1 MAQNNFNSF
10 FFNRNLYFFT
20 LIIIYILKIKTTSLK
35 LLIGFINNLPLYC
48 LQDYIFLEILT
59 LPIFIF
65 IAFTTGNFFS
75 TNPYKYLQITPK
87 YNFDTKSIDR
97 DSKYLLIDIFLY
109 QAYYYTITNIK
120 AKPELLLWLLLTVC
134 TFILID
140 RRNNRITA
148 YITLNNELIKKQT
161 SEQLSAAFDEQKQ
174 KLQVLELNWSANT
187 LEFLKSARHDL
198 INDLE
203 KSKTKLNELLSE
215 VYDNVVKPYS
225 DLILKNQKEIRQY
238 IEIEDI
244 TSGTIKT
251 YYLQDITTEIES
263 TISTLQTK
271 ASYIEIKFIKLKK
284 TDIYCK
290 INKSFFIA
298 FNNILDNS
306 VYALQKH
313 MLYNNFNAIIK
324 IELKIKKALSVKD
337 DKTKTIENLQKE
349 NHLLILTELLNL
361 DDKGAG
367 QLFEDEVQSKLK
379 SMTKVFMQ
387 HPYEPKENIIING
400 QEIDIIAFTASPLP
414 FSIMLFEAKYF
425 PNATITGSINDPT
438 KVVTNNIE
446 KVSTKRRNF
455 FEQSENQFKQVSN
468 RIQKILHDFKY
479 TKKEEKFRPFI
490 QNFIVF
496 PDTTDISQIQTKN
509 ANKYTKICKLK
520 DLTQDFLI
528 KTAFSM
534 PKRIVD
540 ENVKTIILQN
550 LF

>member
-324 IELKIKKALSVKD
+324 IELKIKNDKFVSVS
-337 DKTKTIENLQKE
+337 
-349 NHLLILTELLNL
+349 ILDNGGGISKIYKSPIQSS
-361 DDKGAG
+361 KGNRVG
-367 QLFEDEVQSKLK
+367 EG
-379 SMTKVFMQ
+379 T
-387 HPYEPKENIIING
+387 
-400 QEIDIIAFTASPLP
+400 IIANNFIKVLGGFIYAKNIQFRKMNALETVINIPYFTKD
-414 FSIMLFEAKYF
+414 FSIGE
-425 PNATITGSINDPT
+425 ND
-438 KVVTNNIE
+438 
-446 KVSTKRRNF
+446 
-455 FEQSENQFKQVSN
+455 
-468 RIQKILHDFKY
+468 D
-479 TKKEEKFRPFI
+479 
-490 QNFIVF
+490 
-496 PDTTDISQIQTKN
+496 
-509 ANKYTKICKLK
+509 
-520 DLTQDFLI
+520 
-528 KTAFSM
+528 
-534 PKRIVD
+534 
-540 ENVKTIILQN
+540 
-550 LF
+550 